1 MYGAR
6 VPNVWGQGS
15 KCMGPGFQ
23 MYGAGFHKCME
34 PGLNFV
40 LLHKHKYS
48 ATVQLYKLVVP
59 GDRGAV
65 CSADEG

>member
-1 MYGAR
+1 
-6 VPNVWGQGS
+6 
-15 KCMGPGFQ
+15 

-59 GDRGAV
+59 GDRGVV

>member
-15 KCMGPGFQ
+15 KCMEP
-23 MYGAGFHKCME
+23 GFHKCMG

>member
-15 KCMGPGFQ
+15 
-23 MYGAGFHKCME
+23 KCME